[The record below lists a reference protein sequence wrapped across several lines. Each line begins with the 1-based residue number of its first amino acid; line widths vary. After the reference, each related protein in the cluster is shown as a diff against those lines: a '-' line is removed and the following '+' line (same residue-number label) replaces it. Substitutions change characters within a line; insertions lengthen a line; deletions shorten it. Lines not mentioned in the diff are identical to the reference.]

1 MIFHSFVYAIFL
13 PVVLLAHLALPR
25 RGRHILLLTSSY
37 VFYCWVEPS
46 WGLLML
52 ASTLLDYTCG
62 RLMGR
67 VASPHA
73 RRFVLAASV
82 AGNLGILG
90 YFKYV
95 NFFAANVAALLRLCG
110 WDIYWSALE
119 IILPAGISF
128 YTFQTMAYTIQV
140 YRRQIPVCRDLL
152 SFGVYVSFFPQL
164 VAGPIERASNLLP
177 QLSRPPRVTWDDIG
191 AGLTRIVLGLFRKLV
206 LADRFAL
213 IVNRVF
219 ADPDSQPT
227 AAIWMAV
234 FAFMAQITFDFSA
247 YSDIAIGSA
256 RLFGIRLTENFRRP
270 MMSASQAEFWARWHI
285 TLTSWLR
292 DYLFVPLGGFRKG
305 WKRALLNGWIV
316 LLLCGL
322 WHGASWNFV
331 VWGAAEALCISIYYF
346 WRAFAKR
353 RGWSGG
359 RDAKRLTWRRLLS
372 WILTVVTNTLLCGI
386 CFRSPTLATMGRMAR
401 GLVGAHGGAGMP
413 AHWDVAVF
421 AWLLAICMGVELL
434 QEYAGL
440 NGRVRRLPVTL
451 RAALLAGVAALTAI
465 LAVNNSSPYMYFQF

>member
-1 MIFHSFVYAIFL
+1 MIFHSFVYAVFL
-13 PVVLLAHLALPR
+13 PVVWLAYLVLPR
-25 RGRHILLLTSSY
+25 RARQLLLLVASY

-52 ASTLLDYTCG
+52 ASTLLDYVCG
-62 RLMGR
+62 RLLER
-67 VASPHA
+67 AAALNA
-73 RRFVLAASV
+73 RRWILAASV
-82 AGNLGILG
+82 VGNLGILG
-90 YFKYV
+90 YYKYA
-95 NFFAANVAALLRLCG
+95 NFFSANVAALLRACG
-110 WDIYWSALE
+110 WDAHWVALD
-119 IILPAGISF
+119 ILLPAGISF

-164 VAGPIERASNLLP
+164 VAGPIERASSLLP
-177 QLSRPPRVTWDDIG
+177 QLALPPRVTWDDVG

-227 AAIWMAV
+227 AAVWMAV

-292 DYLFVPLGGFRKG
+292 DYLFVPLGGFRRG
-305 WKRALLNGWIV
+305 WKRALLNGWVV

-331 VWGAAEALCISIYYF
+331 IWGAAEALCISVYYF
-346 WRAFAKR
+346 WRALAKQ
-353 RGWSGG
+353 RGWRGE
-359 RDAKRLTWRRLLS
+359 RDLRRLTWRRLLS
-372 WILTVVTNTLLCGI
+372 WTFTVVTNALLCGI
-386 CFRSPTLATMGRMAR
+386 FFRSPTLAVMGRIVR
-401 GLVGAHGGAGMP
+401 GLAGVHPGAG
-413 AHWDVAVF
+413 ASARWDLGLF
-421 AWLLAICMGVELL
+421 ALLLGLCMGVEML
-434 QEYAGL
+434 QEYADL
-440 NGRVRRLPVTL
+440 NGRVRRLPLAL
-451 RAALLAGVAALTAI
+451 RAALLAGVAALTAV
-465 LAVNNSSPYMYFQF
+465 LAVNNASPYMYFQF